1 MSACGVAVAA
11 FVAEASIIA
20 EASIVVAASAA
31 VAVSVAVVAVVA
43 EAASVVAALV
53 ASALALVVLALVSVL
68 FNLVD
73 WELQEETIFYE
84 ESAPAPTCA
93 AGALLYDVYHIGQK
107 IVHKLIVHKL

>member
-1 MSACGVAVAA
+1 
-11 FVAEASIIA
+11 
-20 EASIVVAASAA
+20 
-31 VAVSVAVVAVVA
+31 
-43 EAASVVAALV
+43 
-53 ASALALVVLALVSVL
+53 LASVL

-107 IVHKLIVHKL
+107 IVHKLIVYKL